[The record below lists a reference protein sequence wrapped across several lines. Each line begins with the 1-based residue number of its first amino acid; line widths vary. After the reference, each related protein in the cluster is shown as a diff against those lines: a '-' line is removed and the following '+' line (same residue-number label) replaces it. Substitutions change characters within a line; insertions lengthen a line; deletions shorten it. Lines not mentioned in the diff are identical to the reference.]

1 MGQASR
7 GSPRSGDSWP
17 LEQPRDEV
25 WEWSSKGVGW
35 GEEAPVR
42 EFGSLHPAPLF
53 SFQTTTDR
61 YMDTWENSLIN
72 PCYKEN
78 GLMACTTCLDK
89 IHLEAC
95 MHSFDLHC
103 VLRKTHI
110 RDVMPWTGVEIQNL
124 GLDQIRVRALS
135 LSLSLIVSRKTTV
148 ERIASISKKYLHLFC
163 KKRDVVISKGR
174 TQSLRKPTLKSLR
187 KFLTTP
193 IPSLYNK
200 CSFDKSIC
208 K

>member
-17 LEQPRDEV
+17 LEQDGV

-61 YMDTWENSLIN
+61 YMDTWKNSLIN

-89 IHLEAC
+89 IHLKAC

-110 RDVMPWTGVEIQNL
+110 RDVMPWTRVEIQNL
-124 GLDQIRVRALS
+124 GLDQIRARALSFS
-135 LSLSLIVSRKTTV
+135 LSLSLEKQLWRGCDTHNCIHLKEIFTFVLQKKGCCLFQGENAEPEKTN
-148 ERIASISKKYLHLFC
+148 SK
-163 KKRDVVISKGR
+163 V
-174 TQSLRKPTLKSLR
+174 
-187 KFLTTP
+187 
-193 IPSLYNK
+193 PSQVFNHTDPV
-200 CSFDKSIC
+200 FIQQMQF
-208 K
+208 

>member
-1 MGQASR
+1 MEFEG
-7 GSPRSGDSWP
+7 GG
-17 LEQPRDEV
+17 
-25 WEWSSKGVGW
+25 GG

-42 EFGSLHPAPLF
+42 EFGSLHSAPLF

-110 RDVMPWTGVEIQNL
+110 RDVMAWTGAEIQNW
-124 GLDQIRVRALS
+124 GLDQSLSRARS

-148 ERIASISKKYLHLFC
+148 ERLVTLVIASISRKYLHLFC
-163 KKRDVVISKGR
+163 KKGM
-174 TQSLRKPTLKSLR
+174 L
-187 KFLTTP
+187 
-193 IPSLYNK
+193 
-200 CSFDKSIC
+200 SFPRGERRARENQLSSPFASF
-208 K
+208 